1 MIFSFMILASI
12 IVSATLFDVALKIE
26 DEKGPL
32 LYNLNSTTIKRFYV
46 CLCDD
51 RNEACRIIHQSYV
64 EIDQIE
70 DPDNFSHLKNDY
82 LCYFMESNFKCKRF
96 TVNSKK
102 TICTAASDRNCIE
115 IALIAHGSS
124 CRIGPVNLWGLRSK
138 TFSLQ
143 SYTKEISDLFF
154 CAACAS
160 SPQDKEEKKENGSN
174 NQESKLVII
183 IIIVSSICG
192 AAILCIVLTIV
203 ILCIKRHKKQ
213 ITRSVEIPEAVEVHS
228 TQSRHQEQERDSVH
242 DYGSVIFSLRDYLA
256 PRNVSKD
263 QVLSGDQQMTREETG
278 FDNVAI
284 VDDMNNIEGS
294 NPVTSSEILQDVRD
308 NQDVCR
314 QQ

>member
-1 MIFSFMILASI
+1 MIFSFMLLASI
-12 IVSATLFDVALKIE
+12 IVSTTAFDVALKIE

-32 LYNLNSTTIKRFYV
+32 LYNLNSTIIKRFYV

-51 RNEACRIIHQSYV
+51 KNKACRIIHQSFV
-64 EIDQIE
+64 KIVQIGNS
-70 DPDNFSHLKNDY
+70 DNFSHFENDY
-82 LCYFMESNFKCKRF
+82 LCYFMESNFNCDRF
-96 TVNSKK
+96 TVDSENP
-102 TICTAASDRNCIE
+102 ICTAATDRDCLE

-124 CRIGPVNLWGLRSK
+124 CRIGPVNLFGLRSK
-138 TFSLQ
+138 TISLQ

-160 SPQDKEEKKENGSN
+160 STQDKEEKKENGSN

-183 IIIVSSICG
+183 IIIVSSICS
-192 AAILCIVLTIV
+192 AAILCIVLTII
-203 ILCIKRHKKQ
+203 ILCMKRHKMQ
-213 ITRSVEIPEAVEVHS
+213 RTRTVEIPEAVEVHS
-228 TQSRHQEQERDSVH
+228 TQSRHQEQEKDSVH
-242 DYGSVIFSLRDYLA
+242 NYGSVIFSLRDYLA
-256 PRNVSKD
+256 PRNVIKD
-263 QVLSGDQQMTREETG
+263 QELTGDQQITLKESG

-294 NPVTSSEILQDVRD
+294 NSVTSSEISQDVKD